1 VYERLGRYDDAVD
14 ELGKAADL
22 AGDRTFSTA
31 LTRAYSR
38 SGYAGTLRELVRH
51 QLQDRANEHYGSAA
65 EIARLY
71 SALGQKRAA
80 LDWLEKARD
89 DHDSLMVFLTTTPD
103 FDPLRRDN
111 RFAQLL
117 NATGRTVSLQ

>member
-1 VYERLGRYDDAVD
+1 
-14 ELGKAADL
+14 
-22 AGDRTFSTA
+22 
-31 LTRAYSR
+31 
-38 SGYAGTLRELVRH
+38 LVRH